1 MWGNG
6 PWRCINRERMRRPRR
21 GRDAAAGRHLDT
33 SAALRGCCAADMP
46 GCGRSTRRAR
56 CRAPRMRR
64 AHRVLVRAVRAVSPQ
79 VPRPQRVLS
88 GRRIRLRG
96 RAGAPP
102 RAYSTPAQTTA
113 ICSKDQSWAGMWK
126 GLIRQLVC
134 WTSQHR
140 APTPQDIDALDDATL
155 DMLGVETI
163 PTFLLMRR
171 GNEAARLSGVAHKRP
186 AKPLAAAI
194 RKHLLQ

>member
-1 MWGNG
+1 
-6 PWRCINRERMRRPRR
+6 
-21 GRDAAAGRHLDT
+21 
-33 SAALRGCCAADMP
+33 
-46 GCGRSTRRAR
+46 
-56 CRAPRMRR
+56 
-64 AHRVLVRAVRAVSPQ
+64 
-79 VPRPQRVLS
+79 
-88 GRRIRLRG
+88 
-96 RAGAPP
+96 
-102 RAYSTPAQTTA
+102 
-113 ICSKDQSWAGMWK
+113 MWK